1 MTTKLRII
9 FFLQA
14 VIAFVIIFLLN
25 YYALNL
31 SAVWSALGGL
41 AFILIVGIWASFRLN
56 KYREKLRKEAERK
69 RADYKKEW

>member
-56 KYREKLRKEAERK
+56 KYREKLRKEAET
-69 RADYKKEW
+69 KES

>member
-56 KYREKLRKEAERK
+56 KYREKLRKEAEE
-69 RADYKKEW
+69 KES

>member
-1 MTTKLRII
+1 MTTKLQII

-31 SAVWSALGGL
+31 SAAWSAFGGL
-41 AFILIVGIWASFRLN
+41 AFILFVGIWANFRL
-56 KYREKLRKEAERK
+56 KKHRKKLRKEAEQ
-69 RADYKKEW
+69 KEG

>member
-1 MTTKLRII
+1 MTTKLQII

-14 VIAFVIIFLLN
+14 VVAFVIIFFLN

-41 AFILIVGIWASFRLN
+41 AFILIVGVWANFRLK
-56 KYREKLRKEAERK
+56 KYRKKLRKEAE
-69 RADYKKEW
+69 KKNA

>member
-41 AFILIVGIWASFRLN
+41 AFILIVGVWASFRLN
-56 KYREKLRKEAERK
+56 KYREKLRKEAET
-69 RADYKKEW
+69 KES

>member
-14 VIAFVIIFLLN
+14 AIAFVIIFLLN

-41 AFILIVGIWASFRLN
+41 AFILIVGIWAIFRLN
-56 KYREKLRKEAERK
+56 KYREKLRKEAET
-69 RADYKKEW
+69 KES

>member
-9 FFLQA
+9 FFLQVA
-14 VIAFVIIFLLN
+14 IAFVIIFLLN

-41 AFILIVGIWASFRLN
+41 AFILIVGVWASFRLN
-56 KYREKLRKEAERK
+56 KYREKLRKEAET
-69 RADYKKEW
+69 KES